1 MSKLTL
7 RSCIEA
13 EDGYVFISLDASQIE
28 LRVAGVLSQDP
39 LLLEALKTSDLHLT
53 TAIQVF
59 GFTEDKDEMALRRY
73 NAKQLNFAIL
83 YGASGHKIA
92 EMSGTTEEFANEMLE
107 KYFNTYR
114 VLKEWIDSNKERA
127 RETGYVQN
135 MFGRIRPLPDINSK
149 KWKLREAAER
159 EVINTLVQGTA
170 VDIFKLMMMFMRES
184 LPKEIRLVL
193 QVHDEMLWEC
203 PEELV
208 EQALEKFGELDVV
221 FPDYPCK
228 ILIGKYYGELVTVN
242 EWFNKEKED

>member
-114 VLKEWIDSNKERA
+114 VLKKWIDSNKERA
-127 RETGYVQN
+127 RETGYVKN
-135 MFGRIRPLPDINSK
+135 MFSRIRPITDINSK

-159 EVINTLVQGTA
+159 EVINTLVQGT
-170 VDIFKLMMMFMRES
+170 
-184 LPKEIRLVL
+184 
-193 QVHDEMLWEC
+193 C
-203 PEELV
+203 
-208 EQALEKFGELDVV
+208 
-221 FPDYPCK
+221 C
-228 ILIGKYYGELVTVN
+228 
-242 EWFNKEKED
+242 